1 MTMHEKKI
9 SKEIKEAK
17 DSGQKMWCMINKLS
31 WNNPKEEK
39 EVAVYDEVG
48 NKINWDTLPEKM
60 AEYWNTIYRKHP
72 NEIHVEWNE
81 QIKKRI

>member
-31 WNNPKEEK
+31 
-39 EVAVYDEVG
+39 
-48 NKINWDTLPEKM
+48 
-60 AEYWNTIYRKHP
+60 
-72 NEIHVEWNE
+72 
-81 QIKKRI
+81 